1 MLTGLPQAAH
11 GPRCVSGPPLEPR
24 SARPYARRGFGVLLA
39 LALALPASA
48 ETFDGRRA
56 VIIDGDTLALGSERI
71 RLLNIDAPE
80 SFRSRCERELVMG
93 LKAKERLAALARS
106 GPLEVERHGQD
117 RYRRTLARVYGGG
130 RDLGQVLVQEG
141 LALPWRDGPEAR
153 ADRLRHWCGAAGTNK
168 G

>member
-1 MLTGLPQAAH
+1 MGRVAYQARLSSPARH
-11 GPRCVSGPPLEPR
+11 DHTPGGA
-24 SARPYARRGFGVLLA
+24 SAFCWLLCSP
-39 LALALPASA
+39 PASA

-56 VIIDGDTLALGSERI
+56 VIIDGDTLALGSEWI

-106 GPLEVERHGQD
+106 GPLEVKRHGYD

-130 RDLGQVLVQEG
+130 QDLGQVLVQEG